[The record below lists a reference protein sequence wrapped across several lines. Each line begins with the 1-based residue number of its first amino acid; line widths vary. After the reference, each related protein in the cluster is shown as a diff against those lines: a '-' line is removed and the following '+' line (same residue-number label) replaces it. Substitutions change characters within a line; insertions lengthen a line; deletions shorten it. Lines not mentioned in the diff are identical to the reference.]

1 MTSRQ
6 QAGELG
12 SEAPGPW
19 PTLEAPGPPAIG
31 NLVEA
36 AGMTIKK
43 PTDALLRDQRTPRKG
58 LERWVARPGKLA
70 MSRRARTWTV
80 WTAVKPD
87 MGLRMPGTR
96 ARTHAILILFIA

>member
-1 MTSRQ
+1 MAQ
-6 QAGELG
+6 PMQAGINE
-12 SEAPGPW
+12 
-19 PTLEAPGPPAIG
+19 
-31 NLVEA
+31 
-36 AGMTIKK
+36 
-43 PTDALLRDQRTPRKG
+43 RDGKG
-58 LERWVARPGKLA
+58 GVARPGELA